1 MHKFYA
7 MDIETVRDLNQ
18 QWALPVPT
26 APGNYKKPEAI
37 EQYIREARTKQLEQ
51 MALSPLTGRV
61 FCVAFVS
68 GDGEAPIVF
77 RCGDETLFD
86 EANVLRNTLQWLR
99 KMQLAGDTLITYNGY
114 SFDLPYIFKRAAI
127 QSVRLQDTSENALT
141 LLSYTDSYMF
151 SRDLHIDLC
160 REWCGSNGKGAS
172 ESLDTLVRA
181 VLGVDRAVVADT
193 GKTHELIQTAAG
205 RSALEG
211 KCVADATYTKQLYE
225 RLYGI
230 LF

>member
-61 FCVAFVS
+61 FCASFVCS
-68 GDGEAPIVF
+68 DGTEPIVF

-99 KMQLAGDTLITYNGY
+99 KMQLAGGTLITYNGY

-127 QSVRLQDTSENALT
+127 QNVRLQDTSENALT
-141 LLSYTDSYMF
+141 LLSYTDSYTF
-151 SRDLHIDLC
+151 SRDLHIDL
-160 REWCGSNGKGAS
+160 SNRYICTH
-172 ESLDTLVRA
+172 TLE
-181 VLGVDRAVVADT
+181 DVA
-193 GKTHELIQTAAG
+193 
-205 RSALEG
+205 
-211 KCVADATYTKQLYE
+211 
-225 RLYGI
+225 
-230 LF
+230 

>member
-68 GDGEAPIVF
+68 GDGEAPVVF

-86 EANVLRNTLQWLR
+86 EADVLRNTLQWLR

-127 QSVRLQDTSENALT
+127 QNVRLQDTSENALT
-141 LLSYTDSYMF
+141 LLSYTDSYTF
-151 SRDLHIDLC
+151 SRDLHIDLY
-160 REWCGSNGKGAS
+160 REWCGVNGKGAS

-181 VLGVDRAVVADT
+181 VLGVDRITAEDT
-193 GKTHELIQTAAG
+193 SKTHELIQTSTG
-205 RSALEG
+205 RTQLVS
-211 KCVADATYTKQLYE
+211 KCIADAIYTKQLYE
-225 RLYGI
+225 RMRGI
-230 LF
+230 LI

>member
-61 FCVAFVS
+61 FCASFVCS
-68 GDGEAPIVF
+68 DGTEPIVF

-127 QSVRLQDTSENALT
+127 QNVRLQDTSENALT
-141 LLSYTDSYMF
+141 LLSYTDSYTF
-151 SRDLHIDLC
+151 SRDLHIDLSNRYIC
-160 REWCGSNGKGAS
+160 THTHIRGCSVGSF
-172 ESLDTLVRA
+172 
-181 VLGVDRAVVADT
+181 
-193 GKTHELIQTAAG
+193 AA
-205 RSALEG
+205 
-211 KCVADATYTKQLYE
+211 
-225 RLYGI
+225 
-230 LF
+230 